1 LTVAVVNLSAP
12 RFKMKISADLFV
24 GNTRPTLPL
33 EKLNL
38 KAPSNQKEKG
48 TKQTS
53 GYKKEAETDP
63 ANRGTTF
70 W

>member
-1 LTVAVVNLSAP
+1 L
-12 RFKMKISADLFV
+12 DLFFGKICPV
-24 GNTRPTLPL
+24 LPL